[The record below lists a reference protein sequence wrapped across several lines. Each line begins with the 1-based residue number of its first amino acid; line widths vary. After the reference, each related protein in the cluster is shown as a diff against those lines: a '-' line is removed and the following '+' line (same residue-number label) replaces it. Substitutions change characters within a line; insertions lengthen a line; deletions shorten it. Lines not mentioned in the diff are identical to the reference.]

1 MRFANLRLLSG
12 CLLVLFAAPVI
23 AEEGDGKFFLSTG
36 IEYTTGAY
44 GGDAD
49 IEDFYLPISATLD
62 YGNVAF
68 RLTVPYLSVKAPEG
82 TEIIGPGGEPIPGT
96 GDITT
101 NSGLGDISGRVTF
114 FDVLRSEQHRF
125 TVDLSAAVKFGTAD
139 TDKGLGT
146 GETDFSIQ
154 ADFLKF
160 LDRATLLGSIGYK
173 FRGDPAAYDLEDTLL
188 ASAGVTYRM
197 TPELRGGL
205 IFDYREASR
214 TNNDS
219 IRELTGFISRRVS
232 EDWRFMAYLLAGSG
246 DSGPDW
252 GAGFQLKRTL

>member
-1 MRFANLRLLSG
+1 MLSANLRVLSG
-12 CLLVLFAAPVI
+12 CLLVLLVAPVL
-23 AEEGDGKFFLSTG
+23 AEDGDAKFYLATG
-36 IEYTTGAY
+36 VEYTTGSY

-49 IEDFYLPISATLD
+49 IEDFYLPISATFD

-68 RLTVPYLSVKAPEG
+68 RLTVPYLSVRAPEG
-82 TEIIGPGGEPIPGT
+82 TQVIGPGGEPIPGT

-101 NSGLGDISGRVTF
+101 NSGLGDISGSVTF
-114 FDVLRSEQHRF
+114 FDVIRSEQHRF
-125 TVDLSAAVKFGTAD
+125 TVDLKGTVKFGTAD

-146 GETDFSIQ
+146 GETDFSVQ

-160 LDRATLLGSIGYK
+160 LDRAMLLGSIGYK
-173 FRGDPAAYDLEDTLL
+173 VRGDPAAYDLEDTLL

-197 TPELRGGL
+197 SPDLRGGV

-219 IRELTGFISRRVS
+219 IRELTGFVSRRVS
-232 EDWRFMAYLLAGSG
+232 EDWRLMVYLLAGSG

-252 GAGFQLKRTL
+252 GAGFQLKRTM